1 MRVYR
6 CYFLNERGR
15 TEADENIEAHAP
27 DEAVDRALALL
38 RQQSNHKAVETE
50 PAISR
55 QEKATWAVQDLY
67 SSLNTRA
74 RSTHQNQPDEVIRLS
89 GPFHHRPINQEQV
102 AMMLRIEGR
111 ALTAH
116 EHSMKLAEEFR
127 RNADEWRQLERL
139 AATDEYR
146 RRIAQIANTWL
157 AWAEQRERRLRA
169 RTAKPRTQ
177 QVGTTTLVLQ
187 RKNKR
192 R

>member
-1 MRVYR
+1 
-6 CYFLNERGR
+6 
-15 TEADENIEAHAP
+15 
-27 DEAVDRALALL
+27 
-38 RQQSNHKAVETE
+38 
-50 PAISR
+50 
-55 QEKATWAVQDLY
+55 
-67 SSLNTRA
+67 
-74 RSTHQNQPDEVIRLS
+74 
-89 GPFHHRPINQEQV
+89 
-102 AMMLRIEGR
+102 MLRIEGR
-111 ALTAH
+111 ALTAR

-187 RKNKR
+187 RTTLVLQRKNKR